1 MFDAFTC
8 ASSLSGLSVIVPFT
22 LIPLVSMFDPL
33 WCGCFFRCDYW
44 CLFLGALGHAH
55 KKIKTCFG
63 CFRFQIPYYLL
74 CVCVCVCLF
83 FGSLG
88 PTLSFSE
95 ISFTCLGEVS
105 KKVFRGCPCRV
116 KCQLTYPYFSTDIIW
131 VL

>member
-1 MFDAFTC
+1 MPIKRLKLVLVVFVFSYRNTC
-8 ASSLSGLSVIVPFT
+8 
-22 LIPLVSMFDPL
+22 
-33 WCGCFFRCDYW
+33 
-44 CLFLGALGHAH
+44 
-55 KKIKTCFG
+55 
-63 CFRFQIPYYLL
+63 
-74 CVCVCVCLF
+74 CVCVCVCVCVF
-83 FGSLG
+83 FGSLE